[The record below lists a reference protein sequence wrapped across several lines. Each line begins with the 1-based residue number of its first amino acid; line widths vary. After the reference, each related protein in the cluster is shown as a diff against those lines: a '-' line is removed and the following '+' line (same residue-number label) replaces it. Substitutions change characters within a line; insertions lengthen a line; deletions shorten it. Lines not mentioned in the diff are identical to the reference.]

1 MKYSQFT
8 ATKTVHQNGIVVRRG
23 NKPVMYARH
32 APFSFAPNA
41 INGSFIGVL
50 MGDTWYESGRVIS
63 GDEVNLYDELPHN
76 LASFRFGNDETLM
89 KMSKP
94 KYPSGTIESY
104 DLIDDNF
111 FGRVVMDGSNDD
123 LIIAC
128 DIGSIFNV
136 HWNYGRLNRKG
147 EEYFTLYSDYDEKG
161 GRRIFGNDLTML
173 GELAQIKMLFDHDVT
188 DKDGNVYPDIQEHL
202 DMIRKIANAVNM
214 ETYTDSTFPI
224 THEIWNRT

>member
-8 ATKTVHQNGIVVRRG
+8 ATKTVHTNGVVVRRG

-32 APFSFAPNA
+32 APFSFAADA

-63 GDEVNLYDELPHN
+63 GDEVNLYEELPHH
-76 LASFRFGNDETLM
+76 LASFRFSTDETIM
-89 KMSKP
+89 KLSKP

-104 DLIDDNF
+104 DVIDENY
-111 FGRVVMDGSNDD
+111 FGRVVMDGRNDD
-123 LIIAC
+123 FIMVI
-128 DIGSIFNV
+128 DIGSIFNI

-147 EEYFTLYSDYDEKG
+147 EEYFTLYSDFDEKG
-161 GRRIFGNDLTML
+161 GHRIFGNDLSMTD
-173 GELAQIKMLFDHDVT
+173 ELAQIKFLFDHDVT
-188 DKDGNVYPDIQEHL
+188 DNNGDVYPEIKEHL
-202 DMIRKIANAVNM
+202 DMIRKIAKAVNM

-224 THEIWNRT
+224 THETWVR